1 MDRPTDSRTARI
13 SDEQPM
19 ELLDFLEKHLS
30 IVLLASE
37 YGHGHK
43 MTHGRMDGVTD
54 ERTESLTEKGGI
66 F

>member
-1 MDRPTDSRTARI
+1 
-13 SDEQPM
+13 M
-19 ELLDFLEKHLS
+19 ELLDFLETHLS
-30 IVLLASE
+30 IVLLASG

-43 MTHGRMDGVTD
+43 MTHGWMDGVTD